1 MAIHWKIPFKS
12 ITGTAYTL
20 NVYDATY
27 SGSAVTLTAAAA
39 PFVTSEDNSTDIL
52 EPVRISTGYINVINR
67 GDLAGLL
74 PATPK
79 ARPVTLTSG
88 NTVLWQG
95 YIKQQQMTQPWAQ
108 TPYELQLPV
117 VSALGIL
124 DNKIEKG
131 DVPYRARIAE
141 YLQLAIAATGSTYTN
156 IVYPAD
162 LKLDENADWDVF
174 FRLGIQDRNWFS
186 YKNENVLDPDESR
199 FDGMTWIDILTELM
213 RAFGYTMYE
222 RGTTIYILGRRGVYH
237 NSITLADLETLA
249 ANGTITPTAVTSQ
262 TIAISSLQIGGAD
275 GTIDMME
282 SKRRAVVESQINPFD
297 DDSLPVMDT
306 LYLDYAATVSVQK
319 QAYQVTGWYYYDKRL
334 GLDEPKQDTNV
345 WIFKQFSGGVQ
356 TTWDAQ
362 DITRDYN
369 MAVYCRDSEGNDKI
383 VINYDSIGDGWST
396 DWVCSVKSPTQSF
409 FAGGYLSLHMG
420 VEFFEGV
427 GGSIDG
433 MHYAKF
439 MLRLGNYYYNATSHS
454 WSTTPSQFSCHIVDN
469 FIEGP
474 SSYEVGDNNSAVFK
488 IPDGGIYGDVEL
500 YIYNPYSTAAT
511 QQGYQAV
518 FELSKM
524 DMRYVDYETDNFKDE
539 YVTDSNRFVVPLNT
553 FAKDDAE
560 INTALS
566 SFINH
571 RMGYGVMIAPDYSAP
586 QEKLIDRYAGEVYLE
601 ESLVRLITSCYE
613 NAQQILTIPLR
624 HTSDITP
631 TDRYTWDSGTYN
643 YMSVSRQWA
652 DDTQYLQIFKTL

>member
-12 ITGTAYTL
+12 ITGIAYTL

-141 YLQLAIAATGSTYTN
+141 YLQLAIAATGATYTN

-186 YKNENVLDPDESR
+186 YKNENILDPDESR

-249 ANGTITPTAVTSQ
+249 ANGTITPTTVTSQ

-334 GLDEPKQDTNV
+334 GLYEPKQDTNV
-345 WIFKQFSGGVQ
+345 WTFKQFSGGVQ

-427 GGSIDG
+427 GGSVDG

-454 WSTTPSQFSCHIVDN
+454 WSTTPSQFSCHIVDG

-500 YIYNPYSTAAT
+500 YIYNPYSTAAA

-624 HTSDITP
+624 HTSDIIP

-643 YMSVSRQWA
+643 YLSVSRQWA

>member
-1 MAIHWKIPFKS
+1 
-12 ITGTAYTL
+12 
-20 NVYDATY
+20 
-27 SGSAVTLTAAAA
+27 
-39 PFVTSEDNSTDIL
+39 
-52 EPVRISTGYINVINR
+52 
-67 GDLAGLL
+67 
-74 PATPK
+74 
-79 ARPVTLTSG
+79 
-88 NTVLWQG
+88 
-95 YIKQQQMTQPWAQ
+95 MTQPWAQ

-334 GLDEPKQDTNV
+334 GLYEPKQDTNV

>member
-27 SGSAVTLTAAAA
+27 SGSAVTLTAAAT
-39 PFVTSEDNSTDIL
+39 PFVTNEDNSTDIL
-52 EPVRISTGYINVINR
+52 EPVRISTGTINIINR

-141 YLQLAIAATGSTYTN
+141 YLQLAIAATGATYTN

-334 GLDEPKQDTNV
+334 GLYEPKQDTNV
-345 WIFKQFSGGVQ
+345 WTFKQFSGGVQ

-500 YIYNPYSTAAT
+500 YIYNPYSTAAA

-624 HTSDITP
+624 HTSDIIP

-643 YMSVSRQWA
+643 YLSVSRQWA